1 MLDGYNVSLL
11 QGKYLQHFQSLSRSL
26 PRIDI
31 TLVLCL
37 VPAVVYCVSLSGH
50 LCVIARHVEQREADV
65 HVQGCDNT
73 EPNPTVMVTLACCR
87 VYHKL
92 SYFTIFPRLH
102 SINSV

>member
-1 MLDGYNVSLL
+1 MELTY
-11 QGKYLQHFQSLSRSL
+11 HTSRMV
-26 PRIDI
+26 
-31 TLVLCL
+31 VLCL

-65 HVQGCDNT
+65 HVQGCDST

-92 SYFTIFPRLH
+92 SYFTILYLPKAP
-102 SINSV
+102 